1 MLYEFK
7 LKVNKV
13 NEKGDEKEV
22 TEHYITDDE
31 LFGHVEL
38 KGNELYN
45 GECDVS
51 QSAEVRYVRLSMR
64 SRKMSSFIRLLLL
77 RFS

>member
-45 GECDVS
+45 GDCDVL

-64 SRKMSSFIRLLLL
+64 NRKMSSFIRSLLL